1 MRHRKVGRQLN
12 MKNNHRKAMFRNMI
26 GSLIK
31 YERIKTTIPK
41 AKELRRFVEPL
52 ITISKKDNLS
62 NRRLIFARIRNNEA
76 VSKLFDHIGP
86 RFFKT
91 PGGYTR
97 ILKFNMFKNLAYIE
111 IIK

>member
-12 MKNNHRKAMFRNMI
+12 MKKNHRKAMFRNMI
-26 GSLIK
+26 DSLIK

-41 AKELRRFVEPL
+41 AKEIRRFIEPL
-52 ITISKKDNLS
+52 ITIAKKDNLA
-62 NRRLIFARIRNNEA
+62 NRRLIFSRTQNNET
-76 VSKLFDHIGP
+76 VFKLFNQIGP
-86 RFFKT
+86 RFVNT

-97 ILKFNMFKNLAYIE
+97 ILKFNMFKHLAYIE